1 MTYECNIC
9 SISFSRKQH
18 YDRHLNSNKHALRVS
33 SPQTLHICEQCSR
46 SFSFSSGLYKHR
58 KRCRVTTS
66 EEEVADA
73 PATVPTDDSIDQ
85 RFQEMREALD
95 EERKIHQQERDEL
108 RAHISLLL
116 DRQAT
121 VNNTNTTNSNNN
133 TSIENQNNTIN
144 ININA
149 FGKENM
155 DYIDEGVVTSC
166 LDRVFKSIPTLLE
179 HIHFDP
185 AHPENHN
192 IKITNKKLPYAS
204 VMDENKKW
212 KTVNK
217 KDAIETMVTNG
228 YNILDEKYGDY
239 KDALS
244 ARRQQHFENF
254 QNRYEDEDKDLM
266 KQLKN
271 EVELM
276 VINGPPEA

>member
-1 MTYECNIC
+1 MHHCEVCDKHFQSKRNLD
-9 SISFSRKQH
+9 KH
-18 YDRHLNSNKHALRVS
+18 LAGERHNAHVLAQTRGHTHTCFCGRGFLHASSMYRHRRTCTDPPCENNNNVS
-33 SPQTLHICEQCSR
+33 DVNVQI
-46 SFSFSSGLYKHR
+46 
-58 KRCRVTTS
+58 
-66 EEEVADA
+66 
-73 PATVPTDDSIDQ
+73 
-85 RFQEMREALD
+85 QEMREALD

-108 RAHISLLL
+108 RAQISLLL

-149 FGKENM
+149 FGQENM

-166 LDRVFKSIPTLLE
+166 LDRVFKSIPTLLQ

-204 VMDENKKW
+204 VMGENKKW

-244 ARRQQHFENF
+244 SRRQQHFENF
-254 QNRYEDEDKDLM
+254 QSRYEDEDKDLM